1 MPYILQSRR
10 TREPLN
16 SGDLCYQITK
26 LAQDYLKAG
35 FGESFT
41 AYGDIRNALASAWD
55 VHFLPK
61 LLKYEAKKRKE
72 NGDVK

>member
-1 MPYILQSRR
+1 MPYILKSNR
-10 TREPLN
+10 TKVPLN
-16 SGDLCYQITK
+16 QGQLCYQITK
-26 LAQDYLKAG
+26 IAQDYLNAG
-35 FGESFT
+35 FGESFSS
-41 AYGDIRNALASAWD
+41 YGEIRNALASAWE